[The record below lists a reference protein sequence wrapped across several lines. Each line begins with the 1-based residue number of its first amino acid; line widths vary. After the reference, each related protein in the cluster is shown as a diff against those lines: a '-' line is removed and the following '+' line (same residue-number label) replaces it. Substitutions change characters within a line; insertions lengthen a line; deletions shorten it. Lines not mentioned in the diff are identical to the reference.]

1 MFATLRENLEDED
14 AQRQL
19 EECRRQHN
27 SLKRRKRCLL
37 RSLEKEYCEQVLTSH
52 TTQEADSFQFFQSLR
67 SLQNRGVYK
76 AARQNPFGP
85 DEWREHFST
94 ISSQADLLSNEVKA
108 FIDTMPVS
116 DEVKQNSAD
125 LDADISDEEIHEA
138 IRKLRPGAGS
148 GDGMPPVA
156 LKDLHKDPTLATMIC
171 QYVRQLRRTPA
182 TQWQPLDLD
191 GPGLQVLLWKQKEP
205 FNSMDRWRGVVVL
218 WTIPRVPAI
227 ECQQARS
234 TLV

>member
-1 MFATLRENLEDED
+1 M
-14 AQRQL
+14 
-19 EECRRQHN
+19 
-27 SLKRRKRCLL
+27 
-37 RSLEKEYCEQVLTSH
+37 
-52 TTQEADSFQFFQSLR
+52 
-67 SLQNRGVYK
+67 YK

-94 ISSQADLLSNEVKA
+94 ISSQAELLSNEVKA

-138 IRKLRPGAGS
+138 ICKLRPGAGS
-148 GDGMPPVA
+148 GDGIPPVA

-171 QYVRQLRRTPA
+171 QYVRQLWRTPA

-205 FNSMDRWRGVVVL
+205 FNSMDRWRGVVLL
-218 WTIPRVPAI
+218 WTIPRVPAKNANKRGQHWF
-227 ECQQARS
+227 EQTDLPLQESFGFRKGLGTDDALFVLRRFDEEVS
-234 TLV
+234 AWQRFGLA